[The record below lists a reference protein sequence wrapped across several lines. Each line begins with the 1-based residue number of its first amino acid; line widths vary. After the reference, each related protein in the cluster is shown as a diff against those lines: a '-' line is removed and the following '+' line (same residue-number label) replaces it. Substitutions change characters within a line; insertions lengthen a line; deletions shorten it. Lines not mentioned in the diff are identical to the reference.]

1 MQSIIRIANYSDG
14 VLYALAA
21 LQLLELAVILDRAWF
36 LRRTILFG
44 KKLINRVA
52 AHGSIGPG
60 ELRALTKEA
69 GELPESGILAAACE
83 VEWHNTAKLDARM
96 EETILLTAPTLDR
109 RLWVLDTTVTL
120 APLLGLFG
128 TILGMFRAFSV
139 LGKPGTAPTAVTGGV
154 AIALVTTAAGIF
166 VAMVGLLAYNGLSN
180 SVRQVVH
187 QMETLRTLLLNRLA
201 APATRASIAAE

>member
-1 MQSIIRIANYSDG
+1 MHSIIRIANYSDG

-21 LQLLELAVILDRAWF
+21 LQLVELAVILDRAWF
-36 LRRTILFG
+36 LRRTMLFG
-44 KKLINRVA
+44 KKLIDRVA
-52 AHGSIGPG
+52 AHGSISPAQ
-60 ELRALTKEA
+60 LRGLAGDAGDLPEA
-69 GELPESGILAAACE
+69 GILTAAGE
-83 VEWHNTAKLDARM
+83 VDWHDAARLDARM
-96 EETILLTAPTLDR
+96 EESIMLTAPTLDR

-166 VAMVGLLAYNGLSN
+166 VAMVGLLAYNGLAN
-180 SVRQVVH
+180 AVRQVVH
-187 QMETLRTLLLNRLA
+187 QMDTLRTLLMNRLA
-201 APATRASIAAE
+201 APVGRATIAAE

>member
-1 MQSIIRIANYSDG
+1 VQSIIRIANYSDG

-44 KKLINRVA
+44 TKLIGRVA
-52 AHGSIGPG
+52 AHGSIGPA
-60 ELRALTKEA
+60 ELRGLANEA
-69 GELPESGILAAACE
+69 GELPEAGILAAAGE
-83 VEWHNTAKLDARM
+83 VDWHNTDKLDSRM
-96 EETILLTAPTLDR
+96 EEAILLTAPTLDR

-187 QMETLRTLLLNRLA
+187 QMETLRTLLMNRLT
-201 APATRASIAAE
+201 APATRASLAAE